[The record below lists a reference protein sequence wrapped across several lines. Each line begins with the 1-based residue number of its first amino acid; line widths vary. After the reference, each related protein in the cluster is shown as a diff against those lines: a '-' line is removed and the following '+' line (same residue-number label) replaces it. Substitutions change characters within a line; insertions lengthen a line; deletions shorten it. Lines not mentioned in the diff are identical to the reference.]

1 MMQIRCPSCGAE
13 MSLEAVIDNDAAAQA
28 LTLALSITP
37 LGKLVVRYLALFR
50 PSKSKLSWPRVVTLL
65 GELMPMIESQRIER
79 NGSLYE
85 APHDVWCAAI
95 EQMLATRDA
104 GRLQTPLKSH
114 GYFLEVIISTA
125 ARQPVGAHDCAQPVA
140 STAVGWVNGAS
151 THAHKP
157 QSGTAAAITAL
168 EQRKRGER

>member
-13 MSLEAVIDNDAAAQA
+13 MSLDAVIDNDAAAQA

-37 LGKLVVRYLALFR
+37 LGKLIVRYLAMFR
-50 PSKSKLSWPRVVTLL
+50 PAKSKLSWPRVVTLL

-104 GRLQTPLKSH
+104 GRLQIPLKSH
-114 GYFLEVIISTA
+114 GYLLEVIISEA
-125 ARQPVGAHDCAQPVA
+125 ARQVSPMTGRVLGEV
-140 STAVGWVNGAS
+140 VNH
-151 THAHKP
+151 THAKP

-168 EQRKRGER
+168 EQRKRGGQS

>member
-37 LGKLVVRYLALFR
+37 FGKLIVRYLAMFR
-50 PSKSKLSWPRVVTLL
+50 PAKSTLSWPRVVTLL

-79 NGSLYE
+79 NGALYE
-85 APHDVWCAAI
+85 APHEVWCAAI
-95 EQMLATRDA
+95 DQMLITRDA

-114 GYFLEVIISTA
+114 GYLLEVIISTA
-125 ARQPVGAHDCAQPVA
+125 ARQPVGAHDCAP
-140 STAVGWVNGAS
+140 SGMTVGWVNGSS
-151 THAHKP
+151 THQHKP

>member
-65 GELMPMIESQRIER
+65 GELMPMVESQRIER

-114 GYFLEVIISTA
+114 GYLLEVIISEAAKAQTA
-125 ARQPVGAHDCAQPVA
+125 G
-140 STAVGWVNGAS
+140 TAVGWVNGAS
-151 THAHKP
+151 PHQHKP

>member
-37 LGKLVVRYLALFR
+37 LGKLIVRYLALFR
-50 PSKSKLSWPRVVTLL
+50 PAKSKLSWPRVVSLL

-79 NGSLYE
+79 NGTLYE

-114 GYFLEVIISTA
+114 GYLFEVMITEA
-125 ARQPVGAHDCAQPVA
+125 ARQVSPSTGRSLGEVA
-140 STAVGWVNGAS
+140 NPN
-151 THAHKP
+151 HAKP

-168 EQRKRGER
+168 EQRKRGGRS

>member
-1 MMQIRCPSCGAE
+1 MQVRCPSCGAE
-13 MSLEAVIDNDAAAQA
+13 MSLDVVIEHDAAAQA
-28 LTLALSITP
+28 LALALSFTP
-37 LGKLVVRYLALFR
+37 LGKLIVRYLAMFR
-50 PSKSKLSWPRVVTLL
+50 PAKSKLSWPRVVTLL

-79 NGSLYE
+79 NGTLYE

-114 GYFLEVIISTA
+114 GYLLEVIISEA
-125 ARQPVGAHDCAQPVA
+125 ARHVSPLTGR
-140 STAVGWVNGAS
+140 TVNEVVVH
-151 THAHKP
+151 THAKP

-168 EQRKRGER
+168 EQRKRGQS

>member
-1 MMQIRCPSCGAE
+1 MMQVRCPSCGAE

-28 LTLALSITP
+28 LALALSITP
-37 LGKLVVRYLALFR
+37 LGKLIVRYLAMFR
-50 PSKSKLSWPRVVTLL
+50 HAKSKLSWPRVVTLL

-79 NGSLYE
+79 NGQLYE
-85 APHDVWCAAI
+85 APHDVWCTAI

-114 GYFLEVIISTA
+114 GYLLEVIISEA
-125 ARQPVGAHDCAQPVA
+125 AKAQNIG
-140 STAVGWVNGAS
+140 TAVGLVNGSS
-151 THAHKP
+151 THQHKP

-168 EQRKRGER
+168 EQRKRGGQP

>member
-37 LGKLVVRYLALFR
+37 LGKLIVRYLALFR
-50 PSKSKLSWPRVVTLL
+50 PAKSKLSWPRVVTLL

-114 GYFLEVIISTA
+114 GYLLEVIISEA
-125 ARQPVGAHDCAQPVA
+125 SRQMSALTGIPVGEMTVH
-140 STAVGWVNGAS
+140 
-151 THAHKP
+151 THTKP
-157 QSGTAAAITAL
+157 QSATAAAITAL

>member
-1 MMQIRCPSCGAE
+1 MQVRCPSCGAE
-13 MSLEAVIDNDAAAQA
+13 MSLDVVIEHDAAAQA
-28 LTLALSITP
+28 LALALSFTP
-37 LGKLVVRYLALFR
+37 LGKLIVRYLAMFR
-50 PSKSKLSWPRVVTLL
+50 PAKSKLSWPRVVNLL

-79 NGSLYE
+79 NGTLYE
-85 APHDVWCAAI
+85 ASHDVWCAAI

-114 GYFLEVIISTA
+114 GYLLEVIISTA

>member
-1 MMQIRCPSCGAE
+1 MQVRCPSCGAE

-37 LGKLVVRYLALFR
+37 LGKLIVRYLAMFR
-50 PSKSKLSWPRVVTLL
+50 PAKSKLSWPRVVTLL

-79 NGSLYE
+79 NGTLYE
-85 APHDVWCAAI
+85 APHEVWCAAI

-114 GYFLEVIISTA
+114 GYLLEVIISEA
-125 ARQPVGAHDCAQPVA
+125 ARHVSPLTGRATNEVVVH
-140 STAVGWVNGAS
+140 
-151 THAHKP
+151 THAK

-168 EQRKRGER
+168 EQRKRGGQP